1 VTISNDDLAERNA
14 QLEQDLNESRAHE
27 KALSDLLEK
36 N

>member
-1 VTISNDDLAERNA
+1 MSNDDLAERTA